1 MGLDLLTSLAV
12 VRRQMASVAVLVA
25 PVDAGFVGARALRDD
40 QPVASLSSV
49 PVLGGAEIPEGVAQ
63 GSLLADGRRRLTI
76 ATVGSR
82 VTPGEFPMRA
92 ARWLAPGGFPAVAR
106 VERVPMSDR
115 AAYERRLGRPVAR
128 EDRERKA
135 AVVGAQTSYPR
146 ARIGSAVA
154 PMLVRGPVL
163 GAKCGI
169 RAALSRR
176 GTLWGAASTPLTP
189 RADGAEPLGLR
200 FAGG

>member
-1 MGLDLLTSLAV
+1 MGLDLLTRLAV

-40 QPVASLSSV
+40 QPVASPSSV
-49 PVLGGAEIPEGVAQ
+49 PVLGAAEIPERLAQ
-63 GSLLADGRRRLTI
+63 GSLLGDGRRLLTI
-76 ATVGSR
+76 GTGGSR

-92 ARWLAPGGFPAVAR
+92 ARWLAPGGFPAVAW

-128 EDRERKA
+128 EDREGKA
-135 AVVGAQTSYPR
+135 AVVGAPTSGPR
-146 ARIGSAVA
+146 ARIGYAVA

-169 RAALSRR
+169 RAALARCGR
-176 GTLWGAASTPLTP
+176 LWAASTPLTP
-189 RADGAEPLGLR
+189 RAAGAGPLGLR

>member
-1 MGLDLLTSLAV
+1 MGLDLLTRLAV

-49 PVLGGAEIPEGVAQ
+49 PVLRAADIPERLAQ
-63 GSLLADGRRRLTI
+63 GSLLADGRLLLTI
-76 ATVGSR
+76 GTGGSR
-82 VTPGEFPMRA
+82 VTRGEFPMRA
-92 ARWLAPGGFPAVAR
+92 ARWLAPGGFPAVAW

-128 EDRERKA
+128 EDREGKA
-135 AVVGAQTSYPR
+135 AVVGAPTSGPR
-146 ARIGSAVA
+146 ARIGYAVA

-169 RAALSRR
+169 RAALARCGR
-176 GTLWGAASTPLTP
+176 LWAASTPLTP
-189 RADGAEPLGLR
+189 RAAGAGPLGLR